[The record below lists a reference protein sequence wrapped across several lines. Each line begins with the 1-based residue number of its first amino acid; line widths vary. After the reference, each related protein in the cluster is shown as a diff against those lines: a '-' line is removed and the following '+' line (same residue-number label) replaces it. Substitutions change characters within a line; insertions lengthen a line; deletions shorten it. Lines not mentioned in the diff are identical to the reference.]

1 MLDYLHKKSGKFS
14 AFFMYQ
20 CLLERSR
27 KLIAV
32 LGFKMNIKNRISHA
46 VSISLA
52 LNDYYPL
59 ANLVAMERIPLKRYY

>member
-27 KLIAV
+27 KLIVV

-52 LNDYYPL
+52 LNDY
-59 ANLVAMERIPLKRYY
+59 